1 MSDAWTDPDYRSAS
15 MKSEVLLLAALDYC
29 EERMVV
35 YVGPKPPRSIFSR
48 IAATL
53 GLKILYL
60 PLGTLSPSTLR
71 RIRVMHILH
80 GHDKRE
86 TAKEYV
92 W

>member
-1 MSDAWTDPDYRSAS
+1 MAESKA
-15 MKSEVLLLAALDYC
+15 EILLLAALDYC
-29 EERMVV
+29 TEKLVA
-35 YVGPKPPRSIFSR
+35 YVAARPPRAILSQL
-48 IAATL
+48 AARL

-60 PLGTLSPSTLR
+60 PLGTVSPTTLR

-86 TAKEYV
+86 IAKDYV